1 MRVLFVTGEYPSM
14 QGGVG
19 DYTRMLSRAL
29 GALGVDVHV
38 LTHADAGDD
47 YLRHPADPFDPTV
60 HPMLTSTNWSL
71 WSAVSYWRRRI
82 APDVLHIQYQS
93 AAYRLHPAINLL
105 PWRLRASRP
114 RPLVCTTFHDL
125 RVPYLF
131 PKAGPLRRQAVL
143 ALARGSDL
151 DIVTNLSDW
160 RVLADAGLGAR
171 LRPIPI
177 GSNIVCQ
184 LPASYDRAQR
194 RASWGAGP
202 GDMLLAYFGFLN
214 RSKGGETLMRT
225 LHHLVCGGHPA
236 HLLMVGGQVGS
247 SDPTNIAYLERVRSL
262 IVELGLGDRVHWTGF
277 TSPEEVSINLKAC
290 DCALLPYV
298 EGASLRHGSLMAAF
312 AHGLPVVTT
321 VLDSAGGP
329 GDDSA
334 GDIFPRLRD
343 GVSALL
349 VPPEDPARLAGAVAR
364 LMSESELRAA
374 LSEGARQLARRF
386 AWESIASSHLEAY
399 RGRLSV

>member
-1 MRVLFVTGEYPSM
+1 
-14 QGGVG
+14 
-19 DYTRMLSRAL
+19 
-29 GALGVDVHV
+29 VHV

-60 HPMLTSTNWSL
+60 HPRLTSTGWSL
-71 WSAVSYWRRRI
+71 WSAVSQVCRRI
-82 APDVLHIQYQS
+82 APDVVHIQYQS

-105 PWRLRASRP
+105 PWRLRASRR

-160 RVLADAGLGAR
+160 QVLADAGLGAR

-184 LPASYDRAQR
+184 LPASYDRRQR

-202 GDMLLAYFGFLN
+202 DDMLLAYFGFLN

-225 LHHLVCGGHPA
+225 LHHLVREGHPA

-262 IVELGLGDRVHWTGF
+262 IVELGLEDRVHWTGF

-321 VLDSAGGP
+321 LLDSAIRPAVRPAGRQADEP
-329 GDDSA
+329 G

-349 VPPEDPARLAGAVAR
+349 VAPEDPAGLADAVAR
-364 LMSESELRAA
+364 LMSDHELRAT
-374 LSEGARQLARRF
+374 LSEGARQLARQF
-386 AWESIASSHLEAY
+386 AWESIAGSHLEAY